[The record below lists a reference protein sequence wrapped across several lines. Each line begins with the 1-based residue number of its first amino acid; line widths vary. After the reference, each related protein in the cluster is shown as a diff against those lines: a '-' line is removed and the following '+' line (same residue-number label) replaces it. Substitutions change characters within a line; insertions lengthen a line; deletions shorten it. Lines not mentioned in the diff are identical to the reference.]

1 MSNKTIVKDIPDI
14 FRQGMANGWVTYN
27 GATLEQPLHLDCDV
41 LVIGT
46 SHSML
51 LPHLSELS
59 SCGEAA
65 ERHEKLRGVCEAS
78 RVLRV
83 AYRAVG
89 GAREAWGGARERS
102 LEMASR
108 LGARCYIAVNIG

>member
-46 SHSML
+46 
-51 LPHLSELS
+51 
-59 SCGEAA
+59 GAGGGTAA
-65 ERHEKLRGVCEAS
+65 EIFAQQGLKVVMLEEGPLQTSNDFDMQEKKAYSSLYQEGLTRGTAD
-78 RVLRV
+78 
-83 AYRAVG
+83 
-89 GAREAWGGARERS
+89 GAFTI
-102 LEMASR
+102 M
-108 LGARCYIAVNIG
+108 

>member
-46 SHSML
+46 
-51 LPHLSELS
+51 
-59 SCGEAA
+59 GAGGGTAA
-65 ERHEKLRGVCEAS
+65 EIFAQQD
-78 RVLRV
+78 
-83 AYRAVG
+83 
-89 GAREAWGGARERS
+89 
-102 LEMASR
+102 
-108 LGARCYIAVNIG
+108 